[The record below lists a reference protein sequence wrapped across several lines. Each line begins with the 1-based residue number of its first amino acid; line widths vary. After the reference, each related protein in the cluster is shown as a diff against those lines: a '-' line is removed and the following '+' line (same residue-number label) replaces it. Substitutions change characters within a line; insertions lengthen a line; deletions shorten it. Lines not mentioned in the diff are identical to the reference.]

1 MTITVGIDP
10 GLTGAI
16 GILENGQFQSVHDMP
31 GMNKGKGKVKWEGE
45 VTETIK

>member
-16 GILENGQFQSVHDMP
+16 GIF
-31 GMNKGKGKVKWEGE
+31 GKWAVSIRTRYASNE
-45 VTETIK
+45 